1 MKRSYDVI
9 MKQVFLSFFFVLPL
23 VANADAIEIDGIYYN
38 LSEKDHQA
46 NVTINPNKYQGDVT
60 IPESVTY
67 EGVEYAVKNVG
78 EKAFYRCYDLKS
90 VAIPNSVIGIGQEAF
105 EYCGITSVIIPDNV
119 YSIGERA
126 FYGGIG
132 ITSVTISKNV
142 NSIGSLAFADC
153 SFLASVYVDIINPLS
168 IDKTVFA
175 NSTNATLYVPYGKLS
190 AYESADNWTEFQKIM
205 EAPGDVNGDGIIDAA
220 DALSIANY
228 SIDTPNT
235 NFIVT
240 VADADNDGEIDIA
253 DGVHIINY
261 TKSKAKA
268 LNIKDYGASVSISPV
283 IEWESNKKV
292 TYEGIV
298 YSYFQTGYSCSNPIE
313 VFEGD
318 VVEVVAKSHYSAS
331 IISKCRA
338 NGSGVYDIRGRDN
351 VVEPLVVATDANE
364 HAYTV
369 TITEHSYI
377 MVCVVP
383 SNLKSVTIKRENS
396 DNCLDVGHYIRT
408 KYAET
413 VYDGNLPFNPNADC
427 IQTYYAD
434 NKNGSG
440 SSAQSNYI
448 VNAVVYPNGEIIA
461 CRNGGA
467 VVKILNDGTEVPI
480 QYNGADMIIQNASDW
495 RGVFISKNNDVF
507 ISPHSSLGKGD
518 GTPNGTTNQIGEA
531 DRGLYR
537 IAYGSTTAT
546 KVLNLFNN
554 APVMVV
560 MWAEN
565 TSYTVGKIVWYINHC
580 YKCNIAHTSSSTFD
594 ASKFERMP
602 NWKQNKAYKAGD
614 IVQINNNDYECIDT
628 HTSGSAWNSAE
639 QNYWVA
645 AASCMR
651 GQHDTVWSMCE
662 DDKGDLYAGVYA
674 HLTRRQP
681 VIYKSHDRG
690 IHWRYIYN
698 FATNANV
705 DIPGDWPIVQGPR
718 HIHGITFN
726 EYDNCLYC
734 ACGETNTLWKSS
746 DYGFHWEDLKCAGYE
761 GKPTSVIGVPGGVV
775 MGSDG
780 QWGCAITK
788 VLNDGRIAKLV
799 GKIWASFI
807 FNIRRSDR
815 TGWLYAFARLDNVIQ
830 NKGVGTSCP
839 PVEAMTDANVLEA
852 WINESNQNVI
862 KEWREHNTYCSK
874 YYPEDAIIPHHGAI
888 MVSKDDGDSW
898 EILRYEDVGTNGSS
912 GFVTAG
918 YFRDG
923 ECLTGLVSDNGRE
936 SGNIF
941 IQPVVISEGNTTGE
955 IFIKT
960 NRSE

>member
-1 MKRSYDVI
+1 MKKI
-9 MKQVFLSFFFVLPL
+9 LLSFILALLPL
-23 VANADAIEIDGIYYN
+23 VASADAVEIDGIYYTF
-38 LSEKDHQA
+38 KDHQA
-46 NVTINPNKYQGDVT
+46 EVVSNPNKYEGDIVL
-60 IPESVTY
+60 PESVMYKGDECMVTSI
-67 EGVEYAVKNVG
+67 G
-78 EKAFYRCYDLKS
+78 EQAFYRCYNLTS
-90 VAIPNSVIGIGQEAF
+90 VVIPTSVRSIGNEAFSLCGIMTVAIPGGVTF
-105 EYCGITSVIIPDNV
+105 
-119 YSIGERA
+119 IGERA
-126 FYGGIG
+126 FYGSIG
-132 ITSVTISKNV
+132 ITSLTIANSVT
-142 NSIGSLAFADC
+142 SIGSQAFGDC
-153 SFLASVYVDIINPLS
+153 SYLTSVYVDITAPLN
-168 IDKTVFA
+168 IDGDVFE
-175 NSTNATLYVPYGKLS
+175 NSSNATLYVPYGSKSLY
-190 AYESADNWTEFQKIM
+190 AAADNWNVFPKI
-205 EAPGDVNGDGIIDAA
+205 ESSPGDVNGDGIIDSA
-220 DALSIANY
+220 DALCIANH
-228 SIDTPNT
+228 SVDIPNSKF
-235 NFIVT
+235 NDT
-240 VADADNDGEIDIA
+240 VADADSDGEIDIA
-253 DGVHIINY
+253 DAAYTVNY
-261 TKSKAKA
+261 IEGKISAP
-268 LNIKDYGASVSISPV
+268 NIKDYGASVSIAPV

-298 YSYFQTGYSCSNPIE
+298 YSYFETGYSCSNPIE

-318 VVEVVAKSHYSAS
+318 EVEVVAKSHYSAA

-338 NGSGVYDIRGRDN
+338 NGSGIYDIRGRDN
-351 VVEPLVVATDANE
+351 VLEPIVVATDANE

-369 TITEHSYI
+369 SITEHGYV
-377 MVCVVP
+377 MVCVIP
-383 SNLKSVTIKRENS
+383 SNLKSVTIRRVNPNNS
-396 DNCLDVGHYIRT
+396 LDVGHYIKT
-408 KYAET
+408 KYGDM
-413 VYDGNLPFNPNADC
+413 VYDGNLTFNSNADC

-440 SSAQSNYI
+440 TSSQSNYI
-448 VNAVVYPNGEIIA
+448 VNAVAYPNGEIIA

-467 VVKILNDGTEVPI
+467 VVKILNDGTEIPI
-480 QYNGADMIIQNASDW
+480 QYNGADMVIQNASDW

-518 GTPNGTTNQIGEA
+518 GTPNGTTNQINEA

-537 IAYGSTTAT
+537 IEYGSTTAT
-546 KVLNLFNN
+546 KVLNLFND

-560 MWAEN
+560 LWAEK
-565 TSYTVGKIVWYINHC
+565 TAYTVGKVVWYINHC
-580 YKCNIAHTSSSTFD
+580 YKCTTAHTSGSTFD

-602 NWKQNKAYKAGD
+602 NWRQNKVYKAGD
-614 IVQINNNDYECIDT
+614 IVQSNNNDYECIEA

-690 IHWRYIYN
+690 VHWRYIYN
-698 FATNANV
+698 FATNAGV
-705 DIPGDWPIVQGPR
+705 DISGEWPITQGPR

-788 VLNDGRIAKLV
+788 VLDDGKTAKLV

-830 NKGVGTSCP
+830 NKGAGTSCP
-839 PVEAMTDANVLEA
+839 PVEAMTDASVLEA
-852 WINESNQNVI
+852 WINGSKQNMI
-862 KEWREHNTYCSK
+862 KEWREHNAYCSK

-898 EILRYEDVGTNGSS
+898 EIIRYEDVGTNGSS
-912 GFVTAG
+912 GFITTG
-918 YFRDG
+918 YFRNG
-923 ECLTGLVSDNGRE
+923 ECLTGLMSDNGRE

-941 IQPVVISEGNTTGE
+941 IQPVVISEGSSTGE

-960 NRSE
+960 NHSE